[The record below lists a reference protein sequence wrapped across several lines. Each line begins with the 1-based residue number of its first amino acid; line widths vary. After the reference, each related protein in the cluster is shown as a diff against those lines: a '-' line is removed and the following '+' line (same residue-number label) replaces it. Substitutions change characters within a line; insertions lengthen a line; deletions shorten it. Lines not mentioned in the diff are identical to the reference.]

1 MANELK
7 LHNTIENFLV
17 TILALPE
24 DTLSFFSSTENQ
36 NHLFLD
42 LWDLGY
48 DFYDLIRIYA
58 NAEKVNPALGEIVA
72 AKILSDNDI
81 QSITLNKLNSLI
93 PRWTGTKYHS
103 GSKKEVLQDIQN
115 NVLIPQVGVYLY
127 NSNRNTHNP
136 RAYNDIY
143 ILIVSNEK
151 SIFIDVNRRKTHA
164 ILRDLSYN
172 KVDSLRGVNE

>member
-24 DTLSFFSSTENQ
+24 DALSFFSSIENQ
-36 NHLFLD
+36 NLLFLD
-42 LWDLGY
+42 LWNLGC

-58 NAEKVNPALGEIVA
+58 NAEKINPALGEIVA

-81 QSITLNKLNSLI
+81 QGVSLNKLNSLI

-103 GSKKEVLQDIQN
+103 GNKKEVLQDIQN

-143 ILIVSNEK
+143 ILIVTNEK
-151 SIFIDVNRRKTHA
+151 NIFIDVNRRKTNE
-164 ILRDLSYN
+164 ILRDIGYN
-172 KVDSLRGVNE
+172 NFNSIKDVSE